1 MVHPELGTIPKHKQD
16 LKYIYRC
23 AEFLLK
29 AFYDTVI
36 ELKVSLR
43 THCRKKT
50 SLIKEY
56 KIIIHMSQNE
66 LNMFFF
72 IEPHF
77 HPVFPTVF
85 FSFDAY
91 KEEQSGFINYSAKF
105 SSFRA
110 GLVESNTFKARMN
123 KHNFKVHRE
132 E

>member
-1 MVHPELGTIPKHKQD
+1 MRRVSTEG
-16 LKYIYRC
+16 
-23 AEFLLK
+23 FLWYSNRTEGFFK
-29 AFYDTVI
+29 DT
-36 ELKVSLR
+36 LQ
-43 THCRKKT
+43 KKKP
-50 SLIKEY
+50 SLIIEY

-123 KHNFKVHRE
+123 KHNFKVHRVE
-132 E
+132 